1 VELLAQFSTA
11 DLPLGAEQFA
21 AYHVIF
27 TQASIMSINDQLE
40 RILNTPP
47 LVSSPS
53 LSRFLRYVVEETV
66 AGRGGAIK
74 EYTLGLN
81 VFDRGEEFNPRLDPI
96 VRVQARNLR
105 SRLERYYETQ
115 GTEDPIRI
123 ELPKGTYVPVFHYR
137 TEETMSRN
145 AAEPVSGNGTSAQ
158 AAATTSVMPA
168 PPPRSPVD
176 ENRKGTPRF
185 MLAALILAVLLIGM
199 AAFFVGQTQAQRA
212 KSPQSDS
219 GSKLIRAGW
228 VLPSYSGPGSVILRG

>member
-1 VELLAQFSTA
+1 
-11 DLPLGAEQFA
+11 
-21 AYHVIF
+21 
-27 TQASIMSINDQLE
+27 MSINDQLE

-66 AGRGGAIK
+66 AGRSGAIK

-105 SRLERYYETQ
+105 SRLEKYYQTQ
-115 GTEDPIRI
+115 GVEDPIRI

-137 TEETMSRN
+137 TDGTMSENGAREVSPEVEI
-145 AAEPVSGNGTSAQ
+145 AAP
-158 AAATTSVMPA
+158 ATTSIMPA

-185 MLAALILAVLLIGM
+185 MLAALILAVLLVGI
-199 AAFFVGQTQAQRA
+199 AAFWVGQTQAQRA
-212 KSPQSDS
+212 KSRHDVGQV
-219 GSKLIRAGW
+219 RAEW
-228 VLPSYSGPGSVILRG
+228 TTPVHNSRLAPVILRG

>member
-1 VELLAQFSTA
+1 
-11 DLPLGAEQFA
+11 
-21 AYHVIF
+21 
-27 TQASIMSINDQLE
+27 MSINEQLE

-53 LSRFLRYVVEETV
+53 LSRFLRYVVEETA
-66 AGRGGAIK
+66 AGRGSAIK

-105 SRLERYYETQ
+105 SRLDKYYETV

-137 TEETMSRN
+137 TSAT
-145 AAEPVSGNGTSAQ
+145 VSENGTGATE
-158 AAATTSVMPA
+158 AAATATASVMPA

-185 MLAALILAVLLIGM
+185 MLAALILAVLLFGI
-199 AAFFVGQTQAQRA
+199 AAFWVGQARGERA
-212 KSPQSDS
+212 
-219 GSKLIRAGW
+219 RAHQ
-228 VLPSYSGPGSVILRG
+228 PGRDAKMMHAAAVQVVAAAARGYKVS

>member
-1 VELLAQFSTA
+1 
-11 DLPLGAEQFA
+11 
-21 AYHVIF
+21 
-27 TQASIMSINDQLE
+27 MSINEQLE

-66 AGRGGAIK
+66 AGRSGAIK

-105 SRLERYYETQ
+105 SRLEKYYLAQ
-115 GTEDPIRI
+115 GGEDPIRI

-137 TEETMSRN
+137 TDET
-145 AAEPVSGNGTSAQ
+145 ASGNGTPEVCTESAS
-158 AAATTSVMPA
+158 ASSAPASVMPA

-185 MLAALILAVLLIGM
+185 MLAALILAVLLVGI
-199 AAFFVGQTQAQRA
+199 AAFWVGQTQAQRA
-212 KSPQSDS
+212 KSRQQA
-219 GSKLIRAGW
+219 GLLRAELTISAHGT
-228 VLPSYSGPGSVILRG
+228 PAPVILRG

>member
-1 VELLAQFSTA
+1 
-11 DLPLGAEQFA
+11 
-21 AYHVIF
+21 
-27 TQASIMSINDQLE
+27 MSINDQLE
-40 RILNTPP
+40 RILSTPP

-66 AGRGGAIK
+66 AGRSGAIK

-105 SRLERYYETQ
+105 SRLEKYYETQ
-115 GTEDPIRI
+115 GVEDPIRI

-137 TEETMSRN
+137 TD
-145 AAEPVSGNGTSAQ
+145 AAVSGNGTPGVRAEAVNGEPESA
-158 AAATTSVMPA
+158 APTASGSVMPA

-176 ENRKGTPRF
+176 DNRKGTPRF
-185 MLAALILAVLLIGM
+185 MLAALILAVVLVGI

-212 KSPQSDS
+212 KARQNA
-219 GSKLIRAGW
+219 GLMRAELA
-228 VLPSYSGPGSVILRG
+228 VRVPVHSHPAPVILRG

>member
-1 VELLAQFSTA
+1 MAMPGTSIYPESRNNFSRATSYLLK
-11 DLPLGAEQFA
+11 
-21 AYHVIF
+21 
-27 TQASIMSINDQLE
+27 QASHMSINEQLE

-66 AGRGGAIK
+66 AGRSGAIK

-105 SRLERYYETQ
+105 SRLEKYYQTQ
-115 GTEDPIRI
+115 GGEDPIRI
-123 ELPKGTYVPVFHYR
+123 ELPKGTYVPLFHYR
-137 TEETMSRN
+137 TDETAS
-145 AAEPVSGNGTSAQ
+145 ANGTHEVCSETEVGIP
-158 AAATTSVMPA
+158 AAASVMPA

-185 MLAALILAVLLIGM
+185 VLAALILAVLLVGM
-199 AAFFVGQTQAQRA
+199 AAFWVGQSQAQRA
-212 KSPQSDS
+212 KSRRDVGQ
-219 GSKLIRAGW
+219 IHAGW
-228 VLPSYSGPGSVILRG
+228 TTPAQNNPAPVILRG

>member
-1 VELLAQFSTA
+1 
-11 DLPLGAEQFA
+11 
-21 AYHVIF
+21 
-27 TQASIMSINDQLE
+27 MSINDQLE

-66 AGRGGAIK
+66 AGRSGAIK

-105 SRLERYYETQ
+105 SRLEKYYETQ
-115 GTEDPIRI
+115 GVEDPVRI

-137 TEETMSRN
+137 TDET
-145 AAEPVSGNGTSAQ
+145 VSGNGTHEAHPENEPAPVAISG
-158 AAATTSVMPA
+158 SVMPA

-185 MLAALILAVLLIGM
+185 MLAALILAVVLVGI
-199 AAFFVGQTQAQRA
+199 AAFLAGQNQAQGA
-212 KSPQSDS
+212 KTRREIGRVRSAFSMPAHSSP
-219 GSKLIRAGW
+219 A
-228 VLPSYSGPGSVILRG
+228 PVILRG